1 MNAVFPGS
9 FDPITSGHMD
19 VLTRASRI
27 FEHVTVTV
35 MHNARKQGRHLFSL
49 EERLEI
55 LREATAHLSNVSVDS
70 FSGLLVDYM
79 RQQQKGIIVRGL
91 RAVSD
96 YEYELQIAHLNRQ
109 IGEVETVFIMAATR
123 WSFVSSTMVKEI
135 ASYGGDIS
143 EMVPR
148 ASAAALKRKFAQQYA
163 AREAELSSA
172 GERGAQQA
180 AESKT

>member
-1 MNAVFPGS
+1 MNAVFSGS

-27 FEHVTVTV
+27 FDHVTVTV
-35 MHNARKQGRHLFSL
+35 MHNARKQGKHLFPL
-49 EERLEI
+49 DERLEI
-55 LREATAHLSNVSVDS
+55 IRQATAHFGNVSVDS
-70 FSGLLVDYM
+70 FGGLLVDYM
-79 RQQQKGIIVRGL
+79 ARQGQSVIVRGL

-109 IGEVETVFIMAATR
+109 IGDAETVFIMAATR
-123 WSFVSSTMVKEI
+123 WSFVSSSMVKEI

-148 ASAAALKRKFAQQYA
+148 ASAEALRRKYADVYAERAQ
-163 AREAELSSA
+163 S
-172 GERGAQQA
+172 QQNQP
-180 AESKT
+180 SPGQGGPGKS

>member
-1 MNAVFPGS
+1 MKAVFPGS

-35 MHNARKQGRHLFSL
+35 MHNARKQGNHLFTL
-49 EERLEI
+49 DERIQI
-55 LREATAHLSNVSVDS
+55 LQEATAHLGNVSVDS

-79 RQQQKGIIVRGL
+79 RQQNRSIIVRGL

-109 IGEVETVFIMAATR
+109 LGDVETVFIMAATR
-123 WSFVSSTMVKEI
+123 WSFVSSSMVREI
-135 ASYGGDIS
+135 ASYGGEVDEI
-143 EMVPR
+143 VPA
-148 ASAAALKRKFAQQYA
+148 ASSKALKAKFAGVV
-163 AREAELSSA
+163 RP
-172 GERGAQQA
+172 
-180 AESKT
+180 

>member
-27 FEHVTVTV
+27 FDHVTVTV
-35 MHNARKQGRHLFSL
+35 MHNARKQGKHLFTL
-49 EERLEI
+49 EERLAI
-55 LREATAHLSNVSVDS
+55 LHEATAHLPNVGVDT
-70 FSGLLVDYM
+70 FGGLLVDYM
-79 RQQQKGIIVRGL
+79 AQQKKSLIVRGL

-123 WSFVSSTMVKEI
+123 WSFVSSTMVREI

-148 ASAAALKRKFAQQYA
+148 ASAAALRRKFADVYA
-163 AREAELSSA
+163 AREGRRAADA
-172 GERGAQQA
+172 G
-180 AESKT
+180 

>member
-1 MNAVFPGS
+1 MNVVFPGS

-27 FEHVTVTV
+27 FDHVTVTV
-35 MHNARKQGRHLFSL
+35 MHNARKQGKHLFDL
-49 EERLEI
+49 EERLDI
-55 LREATAHLSNVSVDS
+55 LREATAHLPNVAVDS
-70 FSGLLVDYM
+70 FGGLLVDYM
-79 RQQQKGIIVRGL
+79 RQQQKSIIIRGL

-123 WSFVSSTMVKEI
+123 WSFVSSTMVREI

-148 ASAAALKRKFAQQYA
+148 ASAAALRRKFAEVYERRA
-163 AREAELSSA
+163 AQN
-172 GERGAQQA
+172 G
-180 AESKT
+180 

>member
-19 VLTRASRI
+19 VLTRAAKI

-35 MHNARKQGRHLFSL
+35 MHNARKQGRHLFTL
-49 EERLEI
+49 EERLAI
-55 LREATAHLSNVSVDS
+55 LREATAHLPNVSVDT
-70 FSGLLVDYM
+70 FGGLLVDYM
-79 RQQQKGIIVRGL
+79 AQQKKGIIIRGL

-123 WSFVSSTMVKEI
+123 WSFVSSSMVREI

-148 ASAAALKRKFAQQYA
+148 ASAAALRRKHADVYA
-163 AREAELSSA
+163 EREAEQA
-172 GERGAQQA
+172 GR
-180 AESKT
+180 S

>member
-19 VLTRASRI
+19 VLTRAAKM
-27 FEHVTVTV
+27 FEHVTLTV
-35 MHNARKQGRHLFSL
+35 MHNARKQGKHLFTL

-55 LREATAHLSNVSVDS
+55 LRAATAHLPNVSVDS

-79 RQQQKGIIVRGL
+79 RQQQKSIIVRGL

-109 IGEVETVFIMAATR
+109 IGDAETVFIMAATR
-123 WSFVSSTMVKEI
+123 WSFVSSSMVREI
-135 ASYGGDIS
+135 ASYGGDVS

-148 ASAAALKRKFAQQYA
+148 ASADALRAKFADVYA
-163 AREAELSSA
+163 
-172 GERGAQQA
+172 ERSGQTAS
-180 AESKT
+180 AES

>member
-19 VLTRASRI
+19 VLTRAAKM
-27 FEHVTVTV
+27 FEHVTLTV
-35 MHNARKQGRHLFSL
+35 MHNARKQGKHLFTL

-55 LREATAHLSNVSVDS
+55 LRAATAHLPNVSVDS

-79 RQQQKGIIVRGL
+79 RQQQKSIILRGL

-109 IGEVETVFIMAATR
+109 IGDAETVFIMAATR
-123 WSFVSSTMVKEI
+123 WSFVSSSMVREI
-135 ASYGGDIS
+135 ASYGGDVS

-148 ASAAALKRKFAQQYA
+148 ASAEALRAKFADVYA
-163 AREAELSSA
+163 ERSGQTLSP
-172 GERGAQQA
+172 
-180 AESKT
+180 ES

>member
-9 FDPITSGHMD
+9 FDPVTSGHMD

-35 MHNARKQGRHLFSL
+35 MHNARKQGRHLFTL
-49 EERLEI
+49 EERLET
-55 LREATAHLSNVSVDS
+55 LREATAHLPNVGVDS
-70 FSGLLVDYM
+70 FGGLLVDYM
-79 RQQQKGIIVRGL
+79 RQQQKGIIIRGL

-148 ASAAALKRKFAQQYA
+148 ASAAALRRKFAEVYA
-163 AREAELSSA
+163 EREAQGREQ
-172 GERGAQQA
+172 GA
-180 AESKT
+180 EG

>member
-19 VLTRASRI
+19 VLTRAAKM
-27 FEHVTVTV
+27 FEHVTLTV
-35 MHNARKQGRHLFSL
+35 MHNARKQGKHLFTL

-55 LREATAHLSNVSVDS
+55 LRAATAHLPNVSVDS

-79 RQQQKGIIVRGL
+79 RQQQKSIIVRGL

-109 IGEVETVFIMAATR
+109 IGDAETVFIMAATR
-123 WSFVSSTMVKEI
+123 WSFVSSSMVREI
-135 ASYGGDIS
+135 ASYGGDVS

-148 ASAAALKRKFAQQYA
+148 ASAEALRAKFADVYA
-163 AREAELSSA
+163 
-172 GERGAQQA
+172 ERSGQTVSP
-180 AESKT
+180 ES

>member
-27 FEHVTVTV
+27 FDHVTVTV
-35 MHNARKQGRHLFSL
+35 MHNARKQGKHLFTL
-49 EERLEI
+49 EERLAI
-55 LREATAHLSNVSVDS
+55 LHEATAHFSNVSVDT
-70 FSGLLVDYM
+70 FGGLLVDYM
-79 RQQQKGIIVRGL
+79 AQQQQGLILRGL

-123 WSFVSSTMVKEI
+123 WSFVSSSMVREI
-135 ASYGGDIS
+135 ASYGGDVRGL
-143 EMVPR
+143 VPDEILDIVR
-148 ASAAALKRKFAQQYA
+148 RLYVDGDGQAAA
-163 AREAELSSA
+163 SD
-172 GERGAQQA
+172 RG
-180 AESKT
+180 

>member
-27 FEHVTVTV
+27 FDHVTVTV
-35 MHNARKQGRHLFSL
+35 MHNARKQGKHLFTL
-49 EERLEI
+49 EERLAI
-55 LREATAHLSNVSVDS
+55 LHEATAHLPNVGVDT
-70 FSGLLVDYM
+70 FGGLLVDYM
-79 RQQQKGIIVRGL
+79 AQQRQGLILRGL

-123 WSFVSSTMVKEI
+123 WSFVSSTMVREI

-148 ASAAALKRKFAQQYA
+148 ASAAALRRKFADVYA
-163 AREAELSSA
+163 AREAGQVA
-172 GERGAQQA
+172 G
-180 AESKT
+180 AE

>member
-27 FEHVTVTV
+27 FEQVTVTV
-35 MHNARKQGRHLFSL
+35 MHNARKQGRHLFDL
-49 EERLEI
+49 DERLDI
-55 LREATAHLSNVSVDS
+55 LRGATAHLGNVSVDS
-70 FSGLLVDYM
+70 FGGLLVDYM
-79 RQQQKGIIVRGL
+79 AQQQKGIIIRGL

-123 WSFVSSTMVKEI
+123 WSFVSSSMVREI
-135 ASYGGDIS
+135 ASYGGDVS

-148 ASAAALKRKFAQQYA
+148 ASAEALRRKFDVAYA
-163 AREAELSSA
+163 ERAA
-172 GERGAQQA
+172 GQLERR
-180 AESKT
+180 

>member
-27 FEHVTVTV
+27 FDHVTVTV
-35 MHNARKQGRHLFSL
+35 MHNARKQGQHLFTL
-49 EERLEI
+49 DERLQI
-55 LREATAHLSNVSVDS
+55 LHSATGHLENVSVDS
-70 FSGLLVDYM
+70 FGGLLVDYM
-79 RQQQKGIIVRGL
+79 SRQQKGIIIRGL

-109 IGEVETVFIMAATR
+109 IGDTETVFIMAATR
-123 WSFVSSTMVKEI
+123 WSFVSSSMVREI

-148 ASAAALKRKFAQQYA
+148 ASAEALRRKHADVYA
-163 AREAELSSA
+163 ARELRS
-172 GERGAQQA
+172 
-180 AESKT
+180 

>member
-1 MNAVFPGS
+1 MKAVFPGS

-19 VLTRASRI
+19 VLTRASGI
-27 FEHVTVTV
+27 FEQVTVTV
-35 MHNARKQGRHLFSL
+35 MHNARKQGKHLFPL

-55 LREATAHLSNVSVDS
+55 LREATVHLPNVAVDS

-79 RQQQKGIIVRGL
+79 RQQGRSIIVRGL

-109 IGEVETVFIMAATR
+109 IGDTETVFIMAATR
-123 WSFVSSTMVKEI
+123 WSFVSSSMVKEI
-135 ASYGGDIS
+135 ASYGGDVS

-148 ASAAALKRKFAQQYA
+148 ASAQALRLKFAEAYA
-163 AREAELSSA
+163 GRS
-172 GERGAQQA
+172 GADS
-180 AESKT
+180 ETTGTTDKI